1 MTRGAVIALLFLA
14 LRAAVAWARDPNAD
28 ELFTV
33 WLAQRPFS
41 GILPALLQDIN
52 PPLYYFFARIPSVMA
67 GRVLSMAIAC
77 VPLVLLLRQ
86 KRWIAALL
94 FAVHPAAVILSAT
107 PRPYALCFSLVAIG
121 LLLLERDR
129 IGGAAVAFVIASYA
143 HYVAAFFLPL
153 LIFARVPWPR
163 RIVVNAVAAI
173 AFLPVL
179 WLAFTQ
185 PREAGLW
192 MQRPTAGGLLNSI
205 AFIGD
210 DPGLP
215 LWVMAA
221 AFALTLVAAS
231 RSWRYAHFVLVP
243 LALCLAVTVVKP
255 AYFPVKFASLLGFP
269 LALWLEDSLA
279 KWPEAM
285 RRGLTAALVLTG
297 CASVFAGV
305 VTHLQ
310 RPLSHYRVAAIEL
323 RRNLPPQTPVVATG
337 FLYLETISQLG
348 ESRVQAFPPEQAV
361 HPGWRAVPRRDVS
374 TASLPKQPFLWIGE
388 RRAPELDA
396 IRRDREVRV
405 LYENPRAVIAAVR

>member
-1 MTRGAVIALLFLA
+1 VTRGAVIALLFLA

-41 GILPALLQDIN
+41 GILPALLNDIN
-52 PPLYYFFARIPSVMA
+52 PPLYYFFARIPSVHV
-67 GRVLSMAIAC
+67 GRALSIVIAC
-77 VPLVLLLRQ
+77 VPLALLLRQ
-86 KRWIAALL
+86 QRWLAALL
-94 FAVHPAAVILSAT
+94 FAVHPAAVIMSAT
-107 PRPYALCFSLVAIG
+107 PRPYAMCFSLVAVG

-129 IGGAAVAFVIASYA
+129 IEGAAAAFVVASYT

-153 LIFARVPWPR
+153 LLFARVPWPR
-163 RIVVNAVAAI
+163 KLVVNALAAI

-192 MQRPTAGGLLNSI
+192 MRAPTFGGVLNSV

-221 AFALTLVAAS
+221 ACVLTLVAAS
-231 RSWRYAHFVLVP
+231 RSLRYAHFVLVP
-243 LALCLAVTVVKP
+243 LALCLAVSIVRP
-255 AYFPVKFASLLGFP
+255 AYFPIKFASLLGFP

-279 KWPEAM
+279 KWPDAM

-297 CASVFAGV
+297 FASIFAGI

-323 RRNLPPQTPVVATG
+323 RRNVPPQATVVATG
-337 FLYLETISQLG
+337 FLYLETISQIG
-348 ESRVQAFPPEQAV
+348 ESRVQAFPPEQGV
-361 HPGWRAVPRRDVS
+361 HPGWRAVPRRNVS
-374 TASLPKQPFLWIGE
+374 TASLPKHPFVWIGE

-396 IRRDREVRV
+396 IRGERDVRI
-405 LYENPRAVIAAVR
+405 LYENPRAVIASVR